1 MRWKAVPLMAV
12 AMAVAAGTGGSVA
25 AEEQPVRIVPFN
37 GGAAF
42 DLDEAIDNLECV
54 LGFTSLARYHH
65 YGLTGFAA
73 PLSDPQLRRLERSGR
88 VGRPLLERGSFLL
101 RVFAS
106 DPAAAERRVGELERT
121 IGLTVDLRFG
131 RGDFRGW
138 GAVLDWHQ
146 LLLLDL
152 EPDQFGVYENP
163 WGYAIWFDHVYGAAA
178 VRRTAELAQK
188 YGFQT
193 GFVFEG
199 LGGFYAI
206 LGNQQL
212 AALSREPDLTTYTGD
227 GGGGGSGYISGP
239 IHLNCLH
246 ASRQDRK
253 ELAQAFARA
262 HPHLRVRGP
271 VGRVLYVRL
280 ARAYRELGPVIVTRH
295 ALATF
300 RVGVEGGTAAELFR
314 RKVGGR
320 WRDRGGLGEKVC
332 TNRVPEEV
340 LQTWLFR
347 PVAPYCYT
355 RD

>member
-1 MRWKAVPLMAV
+1 MV
-12 AMAVAAGTGGSVA
+12 VAAGTGGSVA

-42 DLDEAIDNLECV
+42 DLDEAIDNFECV

-65 YGLTGFAA
+65 YGLSGFAA
-73 PLSDPQLRRLERSGR
+73 RLSETQLHRLERSGR
-88 VGRPLLERGSFLL
+88 VGRPLVERGSFLL

-106 DPAAAERRVGELERT
+106 DPAAAERRVAELERD
-121 IGLTVDLRFG
+121 IGFTVDLRFG

-163 WGYAIWFDHVYGAAA
+163 SGYVIWFDHVYGAAA
-178 VRRTAELAQK
+178 VRRAAELAQK
-188 YGFQT
+188 YGFQVR
-193 GFVFEG
+193 FVLEG

-206 LGNQQL
+206 LSNQQL
-212 AALSREPDLTTYTGD
+212 AALSQEPDLTTYTGEG

-239 IHLNCLH
+239 IHVNCLH
-246 ASRQDRK
+246 ASRQDRR

-262 HPHLRVRGP
+262 HPHLTVRGP

-280 ARAYRELGPVIVTRH
+280 ARSYRELGPVIVTRH

-300 RVGVEGGTAAELFR
+300 RVGADGGTVAELFK

-320 WRDRGGLGEKVC
+320 WRDRGRLGKKVC
-332 TNRVPEEV
+332 ADRAPEEV

-347 PVAPYCYT
+347 PAAPGCYT